1 MVTAG
6 SAKAAPKRQGA
17 PTIHD
22 VAARAGVSKSLVSL
36 VLRGSPHVSE
46 ARRKAVLKAID
57 DLGYRPNTMARSLV
71 ERRTHIVGVVISDMR
86 NPWYVDLV
94 ENFQM
99 LMCERGMS
107 VLLGN
112 GRLDAS
118 TDESL
123 VEAFLRLRVDG
134 LFLVGSLPLTD
145 AIIASARSVPTVV
158 GSSRDMKLPRVD
170 TVANDDHLG
179 ATLAV
184 DHLVALGH
192 RRIAHLGGGVGN
204 VAQARRAGYEDAMA
218 WHGLSDET
226 RVECC
231 DFTESSGYEA
241 AMKLLRARSRPS
253 AIFGL
258 NDVACIGALS
268 AADELGITI
277 PGQLSLVG
285 YDNTSLAAMPR
296 VSLTTVD
303 PMNSE
308 VGRVAAEM
316 LFARV
321 QHRLRPAVERLIEP
335 RLVVRGSSAPPN
347 GGWATSPGQGVPPP
361 GQKTRISA
369 RRGPDGRR

>member
-1 MVTAG
+1 VTTISRG
-6 SAKAAPKRQGA
+6 AARPKGRGA

-36 VLRGSPHVSE
+36 VLRGSPHVSD
-46 ARRKAVLKAID
+46 ARRKTVLKAID

-99 LMCERGMS
+99 LMSERGMS

-112 GRLDAS
+112 GRLDAR

-145 AIIASARSVPTVV
+145 AIVASARSVPTVV

-170 TVANDDHLG
+170 TVVNDDYLG

-192 RRIAHLGGGVGN
+192 GRIAHLGGRRGT
-204 VAQARRAGYEDAMA
+204 VALARRAGYEEAMSR
-218 WHGLSDET
+218 HGLGGET
-226 RVECC
+226 RTQWC
-231 DFTESSGYEA
+231 DFTEASGYEGA
-241 AMKLLRARSRPS
+241 SRLLRGRRPPT
-253 AIFGL
+253 AIVGL

-268 AADELGITI
+268 AADERGITV
-277 PGQLSLVG
+277 PDQLSLVG
-285 YDNTSLAAMPR
+285 YDNTSLAAMR
-296 VSLTTVD
+296 RISLTTVD
-303 PMNSE
+303 PMNGE
-308 VGRVAAEM
+308 VGRVAAKM
-316 LFARV
+316 LSERIL
-321 QHRLRPAVERLIEP
+321 HPGRPGVERLIEP
-335 RLVVRGSSAPPN
+335 RLVPRGSSAPPERAR
-347 GGWATSPGQGVPPP
+347 ATNRARVSAGTRAPRPGP
-361 GQKTRISA
+361 TN
-369 RRGPDGRR
+369 